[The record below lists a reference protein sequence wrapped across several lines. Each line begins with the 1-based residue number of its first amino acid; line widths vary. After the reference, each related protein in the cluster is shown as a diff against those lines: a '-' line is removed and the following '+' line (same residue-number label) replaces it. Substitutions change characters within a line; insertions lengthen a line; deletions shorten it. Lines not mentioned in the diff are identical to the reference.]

1 MPELS
6 SEELVDL
13 AEVYA
18 LDALDDAERRD
29 ISIALA
35 AAAPDVRRRF
45 ESVVT
50 EVRETLAAHSA
61 TLALAPPAR
70 AYESLMAEVAPAS
83 VGGTVTDL
91 TARRRRLYVALAA
104 AAAVVAVVL
113 GGIGIASR
121 LGQSPTSPP
130 SAAEQLMSARDLRT
144 STAAVPGGGTM
155 TVLYSRSANSAVVVL
170 NDVPAPAAQS
180 AYQMWQIPGA
190 GAPKSL
196 GVMDA
201 AAITPSTQVS
211 VPNIEA
217 TSAISVSVEPPGGSS
232 APTKVVVSVPLRE

>member
-6 SEELVDL
+6 SEELLDL
-13 AEVYA
+13 AEVFA

-29 ISIALA
+29 ISLALA

-45 ESVVT
+45 ESVVV

-61 TLALAPPAR
+61 TFALAPPAR
-70 AYESLMAEVAPAS
+70 AYDSLMAEVAPAS
-83 VGGTVTDL
+83 GATVTDL
-91 TARRRRLYVALAA
+91 TSRRRRLVVALAA
-104 AAAVVAVVL
+104 AAAVIVVAL

-121 LGQSPTSPP
+121 LGQSPTPPP

-144 STAAVPGGGTM
+144 SSAAVPGGGTM

-170 NDVPAPAAQS
+170 NDVPAPTAQT
-180 AYQMWQIPGA
+180 AYQMWKVPGA

-201 AAITPSTQVS
+201 ASITPSTRVS

-217 TSAISVSVEPPGGSS
+217 TSAISVSVEPPGGSPT
-232 APTKVVVSVPLRE
+232 PTKVVVSVPLNG